1 MRAMDSAKLLDIL
14 GNENRRKIL
23 KLLSYRPCYVS
34 EIVDQLNVGPKA
46 ILGHLD
52 MLERSGLI
60 ECSNEQRRKYF
71 HIAGNVQLEVSVSP
85 HLYGAE
91 ANSIMIDAEERRRL
105 KQSYGSTNALLN
117 HNEELKRLH
126 SLRRE
131 LMLAHR
137 SAQAMIVEL
146 MNLCSET
153 IDQITSDPIEAEILL
168 ALVRGVRTSEMLS
181 EELSISVSK
190 IEIYLHRLKEK
201 GIITERQKKWYT
213 R

>member
-1 MRAMDSAKLLDIL
+1 MDSAKLLDIL

-23 KLLSYRPCYVS
+23 QLLSHRPYYVS
-34 EIVDQLNVGPKA
+34 EIVGQLNVGPKA

-52 MLERSGLI
+52 MLERAGLI

-71 HIAGNVQLEVSVSP
+71 HIVGNVQLEVSVSP
-85 HLYGAE
+85 HLYGVE

-105 KQSYGSTNALLN
+105 RQAYGSTNTLLN
-117 HNEELKRLH
+117 HNEELQRLH

-131 LMLAHR
+131 LTLAHR
-137 SAQAMIVEL
+137 SAQARIVEL
-146 MNLCSET
+146 INLCSEM

-168 ALVRGVRTSEMLS
+168 AFVTGTRTPERLS
-181 EELSISVSK
+181 EELNLSDSE
-190 IEIYLHRLKEK
+190 IERGLHQLKEK
-201 GIITERQKKWYT
+201 RMITERQKKWHI

>member
-1 MRAMDSAKLLDIL
+1 MDSAKLLDIL

-23 KLLSYRPCYVS
+23 KLLSHRPYYVS

-85 HLYGAE
+85 YLYGAE
-91 ANSIMIDAEERRRL
+91 ANSTMINAEERRKLRQEYIS
-105 KQSYGSTNALLN
+105 KNSLLN
-117 HNEELKRLH
+117 HNGELQRLH

-131 LMLAHR
+131 LTLAHR
-137 SAQAMIVEL
+137 SAQARIVEL

-153 IDQITSDPIEAEILL
+153 IDQITPDPIEAEILL
-168 ALVRGVRTSEMLS
+168 ALIRGMRTSEMLS
-181 EELSISVSK
+181 QELNISASK
-190 IEIYLHRLKEK
+190 MEIYLHRLKEK
-201 GIITERQKKWYT
+201 GIITERQKKWYI

>member
-1 MRAMDSAKLLDIL
+1 MMTMDSTKLLDIL

-23 KLLSYRPCYVS
+23 KLLSHRPYYVS
-34 EIVDQLNVGPKA
+34 EIADQLNVGPKA

-52 MLERSGLI
+52 MLERAGLI

-71 HIAGNVQLEVSVSP
+71 HIAGNFQLEVSVSP
-85 HLYGAE
+85 YLYGVE
-91 ANSIMIDAEERRRL
+91 SNSIIIGAEERMRL
-105 KQSYGSTNALLN
+105 RQDYSSTNALPN
-117 HNEELKRLH
+117 HNEKLQRLH

-137 SAQAMIVEL
+137 SAQARIVEL
-146 MNLCSET
+146 MNICSEM

-168 ALVRGVRTSEMLS
+168 AFVGGVKTPEMLS
-181 EELSISVSK
+181 EELNISANK
-190 IEIYLHRLKEK
+190 IERSLDQLKEK
-201 GIITERQKKWYT
+201 RIITERQKKWYI